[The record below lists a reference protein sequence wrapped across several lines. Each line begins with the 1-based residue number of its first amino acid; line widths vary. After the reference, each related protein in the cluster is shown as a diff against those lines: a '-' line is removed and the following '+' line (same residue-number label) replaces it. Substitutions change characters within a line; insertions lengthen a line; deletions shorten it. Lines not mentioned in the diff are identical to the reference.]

1 MRLKH
6 LSICGFRGVGS
17 HLDLPL
23 AHRTIIYGPNGS
35 GKSSVLQAIAWTV
48 YGKLPLLTGGVFT
61 REDALVN
68 DFLDEARAAVTLT
81 LSDDVTIIR
90 SRNKQQSTSRG
101 RNPLTVSFEAG
112 DPQASVERLIGLTP
126 EEFFAAVFL
135 RQETIRDFIF
145 STPETRNATIDR
157 MLGTY
162 LLRTLVKVVDPKVPA
177 KAIEEAEDAI
187 RRVDQ
192 QLSQASVI
200 SREVI
205 RKRIEEHGDPAELPQ
220 LLDGIR
226 QDLVPIAAIL
236 GLPAP
241 EATLHDLEKRL
252 DDARQGR
259 LDTVSDLEGQVG
271 RLSALKGRY
280 EQAAVTGWQAV
291 RQRREQYG
299 DPANLPSL
307 LGRIQQDLIST
318 SEKLD
323 LTTPQATLVELE
335 NSLADARRAQPSI
348 IGELEKQIGQ
358 FGTLKERHRQAAV
371 TSWQAVR
378 QRREQYGDPANLPNL
393 LGEIQR
399 DLIPITEKL
408 ELTTPQATLVEL
420 EKSLA
425 DARRAQP
432 STIGELEKQIW
443 QLETR
448 KERYEHASQEVNED
462 VAVPSEL
469 ETRRA
474 QIQAQVDALNQE
486 IVPGLTRQL
495 SKRRATERELA
506 ELRRQVQVLPD
517 LCREIEQMQREL
529 ENLEAASKQGT
540 LYNQILTTGQ
550 EYLEQAQPKHCPL
563 CKQRILD
570 LQPLLDTLRKEMPE
584 DVERIRQEHKT
595 LNASLVQ
602 KRDQAAQLEQK
613 QRQIQGLETALAK
626 FPEDLERQIKDK
638 QEENEVLTS
647 ELTQVQ
653 TEITQIE
660 ARVRLAAERRKRLDG
675 VLKEIEEALGQPP
688 GGDVAGAIKQA
699 VQAIRERVADI
710 QAIDFQP
717 IADKLDQAK
726 QLNQIKKDEAQLR
739 QQLNAVLE
747 EVKEALGQPLGEEV
761 AGSIDQAMKAIRD
774 QVAKIHVLDLQPIAK
789 KLDRVKQLN
798 EIQKDESRL
807 RELESSYQTAAREKA
822 RLNHQIQRLTDLR
835 NALQDIA
842 ETTKRHQQAIVTGVL
857 NALDIHRYYQQLD
870 PHPVYC
876 QLQIEPELTKKGTYS
891 YWIKALTD
899 DRSRG
904 TYVQTRFS
912 TAQANC
918 AAISIFLAVNQHLS
932 NKLETV
938 ILDDPSQSLDPEHKR
953 RLAQTLAIIPRQV
966 IVATEDPQM
975 FEFLVDAFE
984 MPAIHQLDSWTVGGA
999 SLV

>member
-1 MRLKH
+1 
-6 LSICGFRGVGS
+6 
-17 HLDLPL
+17 
-23 AHRTIIYGPNGS
+23 
-35 GKSSVLQAIAWTV
+35 
-48 YGKLPLLTGGVFT
+48 
-61 REDALVN
+61 
-68 DFLDEARAAVTLT
+68 
-81 LSDDVTIIR
+81 
-90 SRNKQQSTSRG
+90 
-101 RNPLTVSFEAG
+101 
-112 DPQASVERLIGLTP
+112 
-126 EEFFAAVFL
+126 
-135 RQETIRDFIF
+135 
-145 STPETRNATIDR
+145 

-177 KAIEEAEDAI
+177 KAIEEAEDAV

-220 LLDGIR
+220 LLDGIC

-318 SEKLD
+318 SEKLEF
-323 LTTPQATLVELE
+323 TTPQATLVELE
-335 NSLADARRAQPSI
+335 KSLADARRAQPSI

-358 FGTLKERHRQAAV
+358 FGTLKERHKQAAV

-378 QRREQYGDPANLPNL
+378 QRREHYGDPANLPNL
-393 LGEIQR
+393 LGEIQQ
-399 DLIPITEKL
+399 DLILITEKL

-432 STIGELEKQIW
+432 SIIGELEKQIG

-550 EYLEQAQPKHCPL
+550 EYLEQAQPQHCPL

-570 LQPLLDTLRKEMPE
+570 LQPLLDTLRQEMPE

-595 LNASLVQ
+595 LDASLVQ
-602 KRDQAAQLEQK
+602 KREQAAQLKQK

-638 QEENEVLTS
+638 QEENDVLTS
-647 ELTQVQ
+647 ELIQVQ

-675 VLKEIEEALGQPP
+675 VLKEIEEVLGQPP

-699 VQAIRERVADI
+699 VQATRERVADIQAIDFQPIADKLDQAKQFNQIKKDEAQLRQQLNAVLEEVKEALGQPPGEDVAGSIDQAMEAIREQVADI

-747 EVKEALGQPLGEEV
+747 KVKEALGQPPGEDV
-761 AGSIDQAMKAIRD
+761 AGSIDQAMEAIRD
-774 QVAKIHVLDLQPIAK
+774 QVAKIQVLHLQPIAK
-789 KLDRVKQLN
+789 KLDRVRQLN

-932 NKLETV
+932 NNLETV

-984 MPAIHQLDSWTVGGA
+984 TPAIHQLDSWTVGGA